1 MRVALPVILASLFI
15 LTCVGTCQTSK
26 PATLQLSAP
35 CEAEKLKPSVT
46 LASVIVVAQIT
57 DVRPSVGFWSGQ
69 FPVVQRV
76 LYKVE
81 EVIKGEVG
89 EFTINVGHH
98 VIARSSTADPEK
110 PELSPKLFRKG
121 QSVILFLQTDS
132 GKGYVDNQDTND
144 REVKRF
150 LSLDPC
156 GLLSA
161 TEENIRIVKNYL

>member
-1 MRVALPVILASLFI
+1 MRAALPVILVLLFI

-26 PATLQLSAP
+26 EATLQISAP
-35 CEAEKLKPSVT
+35 CEAEKLKTSVT
-46 LASVIVVAQIT
+46 SASVIMVAQIT

-81 EVIKGEVG
+81 EIIKGEVR
-89 EFTINVGHH
+89 ESTINVGHY
-98 VIARSSTADPEK
+98 VIAMSPTADPEK
-110 PELSPKLFRKG
+110 PQLSPKLFRKG
-121 QSVILFLQTDS
+121 QSIILFLQTDP
-132 GKGYVDNQDTND
+132 GKGYVDNQDIND
-144 REVKRF
+144 REVKSF

-161 TEENIRIVKNYL
+161 SEENIRIVKNFL